1 MWLAVLHDPELAGQ
15 KAELMGKR
23 TLSPESMLALH
34 NRLIRITPGEA
45 HAYVEALT
53 GSLSD
58 DLNFIFGT
66 IDRRIG
72 YQVQFPELALNVPDL
87 TLSP

>member
-1 MWLAVLHDPELAGQ
+1 MAA
-15 KAELMGKR
+15 R
-23 TLSPESMLALH
+23 SPKSMLALH
-34 NRLIRITPGEA
+34 DRLIRITPGEA
-45 HAYVEALT
+45 DAYVEGLT

-66 IDRRIG
+66 IGRRIG